1 MVNIEKSGLVGT
13 GHHRECYRH
22 PEDSNLC
29 IKIAVSGNSKEIK
42 REKKYYRR
50 LEKRG
55 VSWDLIPRYYGE
67 IETNMGSGSV
77 FDLVFDHDGAIS
89 KNLKHYLSS
98 NELTEAN
105 YSQLSNALDLLK
117 NYLLQHRIITMTLNP
132 NNVLCKKLA
141 SGSLRLYVIDNIG
154 NSVLIPIC
162 NISDYFAKKKI
173 LRKWKRFEGKLL
185 RKYKHNSALHKILT
199 NTHALEGLTGSILP
213 KTCSNK

>member
-22 PEDSNLC
+22 PEDRNLC
-29 IKIAVSGNSKEIK
+29 IKIVVSGNSKEIS
-42 REKKYYRR
+42 REKKHYIR
-50 LEKRG
+50 LQKRG
-55 VSWDLIPRYYGE
+55 ISWDMIPGYHGE

-77 FDLVFDHDGAIS
+77 FDLVLDHDGAIS
-89 KNLKHYLSS
+89 NNLKYYLSS

-141 SGSLRLYVIDNIG
+141 SGGLRLYVIDNIG
-154 NSVLIPIC
+154 NSDYIPIC
-162 NISDYFAKKKI
+162 DVSSYFAKKKI
-173 LRKWKRFEGKLL
+173 LRKWKRFEDKMLG
-185 RKYKHNSALHKILT
+185 KYKHNNALHKMLT
-199 NTHALEGLTGSILP
+199 NTRALEGLTESIHP
-213 KTCSNK
+213 CSSK

>member
-29 IKIAVSGNSKEIK
+29 IKIVVSGNSKEIK

-55 VSWDLIPRYYGE
+55 VSWDMIPRYYGE

-77 FDLVFDHDGAIS
+77 FDLVSDHDGAIS

-98 NELTEAN
+98 NELTEEN
-105 YSQLSNALDLLK
+105 YRRLSNALDLLK
-117 NYLLQHRIITMTLNP
+117 NYLLQQRIITMTLNP
-132 NNVLCKKLA
+132 NNILCKKQA

-154 NSVLIPIC
+154 NSDLIPIC

-199 NTHALEGLTGSILP
+199 NTDALEGLTGSILP
-213 KTCSNK
+213 KTCSK

>member
-29 IKIAVSGNSKEIK
+29 IKIAVSGDPKEIR

-55 VSWDLIPRYYGE
+55 VSWALIPRYYGE

-77 FDLVFDHDGAIS
+77 FDLVVDHDGAIS

-117 NYLLQHRIITMTLNP
+117 NYLLQQRIITMTLNP

-154 NSVLIPIC
+154 NSDYIPVC
-162 NISDYFAKKKI
+162 NVSSYFAKKKI
-173 LRKWKRFEGKLL
+173 LRKWKRFEDKLL
-185 RKYKHNSALHKILT
+185 NKYKRNNALHKMLT
-199 NTHALEGLTGSILP
+199 NTHALEDLTASI
-213 KTCSNK
+213 